1 MNIFKEKFKKLI
13 PVENDKNNINDAIFD
28 INNIEEIIEVE
39 SEDFNFPVSYINCY
53 DDYLALISTGR
64 FVYNPNT
71 EYWIKV
77 WENYKNAIGR
87 RRAGSEL
94 PLDRFLNYIVIK
106 EVYYFQFNDSYIFG
120 QLTDNIIFTPTHF
133 APEGLRDGLEMIKE
147 MKKYD
152 NVAFAVTEDLKKM
165 LKKLGYSTLPF
176 LTKTLEFRGQDVKK
190 YILFSDNV
198 FRFFFNKLHDKFQSY
213 FQKDE
218 EEIVL
223 KKRRK

>member
-1 MNIFKEKFKKLI
+1 M
-13 PVENDKNNINDAIFD
+13 
-28 INNIEEIIEVE
+28 
-39 SEDFNFPVSYINCY
+39 
-53 DDYLALISTGR
+53 
-64 FVYNPNT
+64 YNPNT

-77 WENYKNAIGR
+77 WENYKNAMGR

-94 PLDRFLNYIVIK
+94 PLDRFLNYIAIK
-106 EVYYFQFNDSYIFG
+106 EVYYFQFNDSYVFG

-165 LKKLGYSTLPF
+165 LQKLGYSTLPF

>member
-1 MNIFKEKFKKLI
+1 MFKEKFNKTI
-13 PVENDKNNINDAIFD
+13 PLANNKEGILNALEDLND
-28 INNIEEIIEVE
+28 IETIIQEE
-39 SEDFNFPVSYINCY
+39 SEEFNFPVFYIESLQ
-53 DDYLALISTGR
+53 DFEKTLDTGR

-77 WENYKNAIGR
+77 WENYKNAMGR

-94 PLDRFLNYIVIK
+94 PLDRFLNYIASK
-106 EVYYFQFNDSYIFG
+106 EVYYFQFNDSYVFG
-120 QLTDNIIFTPTHF
+120 QLTGNIIFTPTHF

-165 LKKLGYSTLPF
+165 LQKLGYSTLPF

-218 EEIVL
+218 EETVL